1 MPRPRPLFLIA
12 VSFSFLLT
20 ISLDARQ
27 SSESPPDLNLEAA
40 NSLFDKIIAIRNAE
54 NSSTRSLDEA
64 TTILVT
70 ETEMESFV
78 FFSMG
83 DEIPARVDSIDVTVG
98 AGTIA
103 AATELTFD
111 SEESSGNPI
120 VDLLLESPHS
130 LFVRGA
136 LEGHAGEGTF
146 ELQQVRVD
154 GFPVPIVI
162 VEVLIDRY
170 VNPRFPEVDL
180 DEGFLIPW
188 SIEEIV
194 LTPDGAEITY

>member
-1 MPRPRPLFLIA
+1 MPRPRPLFLLA
-12 VSFSFLLT
+12 VSLSVLLT

-27 SSESPPDLNLEAA
+27 SSEPPANLNLEAA
-40 NSLFDKIIAIRNAE
+40 NSLFDKIVAIRDAE

-64 TTILVT
+64 ATILVT

-83 DEIPARVDSIDVTVG
+83 DEIPARVDSIDVTVE

-111 SEESSGNPI
+111 SEASSGNPI
-120 VDLLLESPHS
+120 VDLLLQSPHS
-130 LFVRGA
+130 LFVKGA
-136 LEGHAGEGTF
+136 LEGHDGEGTF
-146 ELQQVRVD
+146 RLQQVRVD
-154 GFPVPIVI
+154 GFPVPVVV
-162 VEVLIDRY
+162 VEILVDRY

-188 SIEEIV
+188 GIEEIV

>member
-1 MPRPRPLFLIA
+1 
-12 VSFSFLLT
+12 
-20 ISLDARQ
+20 
-27 SSESPPDLNLEAA
+27 
-40 NSLFDKIIAIRNAE
+40 
-54 NSSTRSLDEA
+54 
-64 TTILVT
+64 
-70 ETEMESFV
+70 MESFV

-130 LFVRGA
+130 LFVKGA
-136 LEGHAGEGTF
+136 LEGHAGEGAF
-146 ELQQVRVD
+146 ELQQVRVE

-162 VEVLIDRY
+162 VELLIDRY

-180 DEGFLIPW
+180 AEGFLLPW
-188 SIEEIV
+188 GIEEIV
-194 LTPDGAEITY
+194 LTPEGAEITY